1 MDLKQEFS
9 SLVETL
15 KTERDELQL
24 KLHLASME
32 VKDEFESLD
41 DKWNDV
47 LAKAAEWAD
56 DSIELSEEVV
66 SKAKDAA
73 EEVKEVYQ
81 RLASKL
87 SSDKTTEG

>member
-32 VKDEFESLD
+32 AKEEFEKLD
-41 DKWNDV
+41 EKWDAV
-47 LAKAAEWAD
+47 AEKAAELAD
-56 DSIELSEEVV
+56 DSVELSEEVLT
-66 SKAKDAA
+66 KAKAAA

-87 SSDKTTEG
+87 IGE